1 MAQTAPPTDL
11 DASAEPRPGLFSAF
25 RHRDFRLLVAG
36 QTFSTLGDLFFAVA
50 LPFLVLRGGGGV
62 AELSITLTVMGAA
75 RLASTPIGGMVAD
88 RLSPRTAMIV
98 SDVARAVILVVLA
111 QLGSGGQISLGPLV
125 TVAALLG
132 LFEGVYLPAYRAI
145 TPSVLPEKELQKG
158 NSVGEASYTVA
169 AIVGPLGA
177 GFAVAWLSVSAV
189 ILLDAATFVISAITV
204 IAMRKRRSVKAAG
217 ESSGS
222 GAGFWAFFRAS
233 PLMRIVL
240 LMTGMVAIT
249 ATGTIAVALPL
260 LAESRFTDGA
270 QGYGIFLGVHSIGML
285 GGALAAGVL
294 AGGRH
299 RGYISL
305 ALLTGHA
312 LALITLPQ
320 VVDTPVAMF
329 AAISVLG
336 LVDGALGILVMTLLQ
351 QISPPGVLGRVM
363 AAFSVVGVGSYPL
376 AVAIAGVVVSQWG
389 VGAMFLFGGVGLLGV
404 AAFGLT
410 RHTVRSI

>member
-1 MAQTAPPTDL
+1 MATDL
-11 DASAEPRPGLFSAF
+11 AVQPTPGLFTAF

-50 LPFLVLRGGGGV
+50 LPFLVLRSGGGV
-62 AELSITLTVMGAA
+62 GELSLTLTVMGAA
-75 RLASTPIGGMVAD
+75 RLASTPIGGMVTD

-98 SDVARAVILVVLA
+98 SDVARAVILVALA
-111 QLGSGGQISLGPLV
+111 WLGSAGQIPLAPLL

-132 LFEGVYLPAYRAI
+132 VFEGVYLPAYRAI
-145 TPSVLPEKELQKG
+145 TPSVLPEEELQKG

-169 AIVGPLGA
+169 AIAGPFCA
-177 GFAVAWLSVSAV
+177 GFAVAWFSVSAV

-204 IAMRKRRSVKAAG
+204 AAMRRAVVVPEKEEQG
-217 ESSGS
+217 D
-222 GAGFWAFFRAS
+222 GAGFWAFFRRSA
-233 PLMRIVL
+233 LMRVVL
-240 LMTGMVAIT
+240 LMTAMVAIT

-260 LAESRFTDGA
+260 LAESRFSDGA

-285 GGALAAGVL
+285 AGALGAGALAGSK
-294 AGGRH
+294 R

-312 LALITLPQ
+312 LALISLPQ
-320 VVDTPVAMF
+320 LVDTPVAMF
-329 AAISVLG
+329 AVISVLG

-351 QISPPGVLGRVM
+351 QIAPPGVLGRVM

-389 VGAMFLFGGVGLLGV
+389 VGPMFLFGGVGLLFV

-410 RHTVRSI
+410 QRPVRSI